1 MTNIYL
7 QLLDQFD
14 VRIPLAL
21 ATVISATGSTPQKPG
36 SSAIFSR
43 EGLSSGTVGGGPV
56 EEQVRQAAQKAITE
70 GISGLLT
77 FDLANDISLSED
89 PICGGKMDI
98 LLDAAP
104 GKHRRVFEQIRL
116 SLQEGQGGILA
127 TIINTTTISR
137 FWLSENSNLALPA
150 NIRERTEPV
159 IAQLFSMGR
168 KGNYTVIPASGEAE
182 MLILEPVFPHLRLV
196 IAGAGH
202 IGKALSHL
210 GKLLEFEV
218 TVIDER
224 EEYANRMNLPDA
236 NVVVVN
242 DIGKAF
248 RELKKTPD
256 TFVVIVTRGH
266 KCDAEALLPCIGA
279 ELAYLGMIGSKKKI
293 AEMRRQFL
301 KEGWATQEQWDHL
314 HAPIGLP
321 IHSQTVQEIAVSI
334 AAQLIQV
341 RNHEQKP

>member
-1 MTNIYL
+1 MTHIYL
-7 QLLDQFD
+7 QLLEQLDA
-14 VRIPLAL
+14 RIPLAV
-21 ATVISATGSTPQKPG
+21 ATVMSATGSTPQKPG

-56 EEQVRQAAQKAITE
+56 EEQVRQAAQKAIQE
-70 GISGLLT
+70 GRSGLLT
-77 FDLANDISLSED
+77 FDLTNDIHVSDD
-89 PICGGKMDI
+89 PICGGKMGI

-104 GKHRRVFEQIRL
+104 GKYRHVFEQMSR

-127 TIINTTTISR
+127 TIAGTTAISR
-137 FWLSENSNLALPA
+137 LWLSENANHALPA
-150 NIRERTEPV
+150 NIRERAEPV

-168 KGNYTVIPASGEAE
+168 KGNYTVIPATGEAE
-182 MLILEPVFPHLRLV
+182 MLCLEPVFPPLRLV

-210 GKLLEFEV
+210 GKLLDFEV
-218 TVIDER
+218 IVIDDR
-224 EEYANRMNLPDA
+224 EEYASHINLPDA
-236 NVVVVN
+236 DAIVVDN
-242 DIGKAF
+242 IGKAF
-248 RELKKTPD
+248 RELNKTRD

-266 KCDAEALLPCIGA
+266 KSDAEALLPCLGA
-279 ELAYLGMIGSKKKI
+279 DLAYLGMIGSKKKI
-293 AEMRRQFL
+293 AEMRQQFL
-301 KEGWATQEQWDHL
+301 REGWATQEEWDRI

-341 RNHEQKP
+341 RNHEQNP